1 MHDLPYKHDIV
12 LYLEVDSIFIAIY
25 TYYISLYV
33 RIIYTEGIDLNQTC
47 LRPSSEISM
56 LAVMG
61 VALKAYQFNHTLS
74 REVLLQRKRILS
86 FTICKTRRR
95 MKLNKCKFEI

>member
-47 LRPSSEISM
+47 LRPSSEMSM

-61 VALKAYQFNHTLS
+61 VALKAY
-74 REVLLQRKRILS
+74 
-86 FTICKTRRR
+86 
-95 MKLNKCKFEI
+95 

>member
-33 RIIYTEGIDLNQTC
+33 NRDDIYTEGIDLNQTC

-61 VALKAYQFNHTLS
+61 VALKAY
-74 REVLLQRKRILS
+74 
-86 FTICKTRRR
+86 
-95 MKLNKCKFEI
+95 